1 MIAVFE
7 QELEKGT
14 GVPYLLLKKGCI
26 QPSEQIEE
34 ILYAN
39 IIENKAYDPQ
49 CEGSRTEYL
58 YDLLELYPHREK
70 IDERVIAY
78 FNTMDDRDWGEL
90 QVFGFVRKLA
100 ESKGFDKTEL
110 YKKFE
115 QYAEEDMYNGM
126 IGLSDLLLLDKY
138 EAVVYLARYFGTHI
152 TEDNKEEFID
162 SPFYDIYAED
172 IGYTEAE
179 LTEKLRNEHDAAID
193 RYLAIAHIK
202 RKTRRKKQKQYTADT
217 AIALLKRKPSPT
229 RLERISLRRWVRRRA
244 SEADIQKLSN
254 VFLEAELPLKKRLI
268 RLFDERQIKIPTQ
281 VLFDSFEATENK
293 PFRQDIIEALVPF
306 NDPAVYDFLKDRYD
320 DNTRNAFIKVCLKYY
335 SENKKTELFNLLELC
350 TIFDIHEIKHTALES
365 KALAEDPVFN
375 DILRILY
382 RNMKCSLCRNTI
394 VEKMIERRCI
404 DDNLYEEIQYDVDPD
419 TRALARRER

>member
-1 MIAVFE
+1 MITVFE

-49 CEGSRTEYL
+49 CEGSRTEYM

-100 ESKGFDKTEL
+100 ESRRFDKTEL

-152 TEDNKEEFID
+152 TEDNKKEFID
-162 SPFYDIYAED
+162 STFYAIYAED

-217 AIALLKRKPSPT
+217 AIALLKRKASPT

-268 RLFDERQIKIPTQ
+268 RLFDERQIKIPAQ

-293 PFRQDIIEALVPF
+293 SFRQDIIEALVPF

-320 DNTRNAFIKVCLKYY
+320 DNTRNAFIKVCFKYY

-382 RNMKCSLCRNTI
+382 RNMKCPLCRNRI

>member
-1 MIAVFE
+1 M
-7 QELEKGT
+7 
-14 GVPYLLLKKGCI
+14 
-26 QPSEQIEE
+26 
-34 ILYAN
+34 
-39 IIENKAYDPQ
+39 
-49 CEGSRTEYL
+49 
-58 YDLLELYPHREK
+58 ELYPHREK

-90 QVFGFVRKLA
+90 QVFGFVRKLV
-100 ESKGFDKTEL
+100 ESRRFDKTEL

-162 SPFYDIYAED
+162 STFYDIYAED
-172 IGYTEAE
+172 IGYTEEE

-229 RLERISLRRWVRRRA
+229 RLERISLWRWVRRRA

-268 RLFDERQIKIPTQ
+268 RLFGERQIKIPAQ

-350 TIFDIHEIKHTALES
+350 TIFDIHEIQHTALES
-365 KALAEDPVFN
+365 KALAKYPVFN

-382 RNMKCSLCRNTI
+382 RNMKCSLCRNGI
-394 VEKMIERRCI
+394 VEKMIERHCI
-404 DDNLYEEIQYDVDPD
+404 DDNLYEEIQCDVDPD
-419 TRALARRER
+419 TRALARMGR

>member
-1 MIAVFE
+1 MITVFE

-100 ESKGFDKTEL
+100 ESKGFDRTEL

-172 IGYTEAE
+172 IGYTEEE

-217 AIALLKRKPSPT
+217 AIALLKRKPAPT

-244 SEADIQKLSN
+244 SEDDIQKLSN
-254 VFLEAELPLKKRLI
+254 IFLEAELPLKKRLI
-268 RLFDERQIKIPTQ
+268 RLFGERQIKIPAQ

-293 PFRQDIIEALVPF
+293 SFRQDIIEALVPF

-350 TIFDIHEIKHTALES
+350 TIFDIHEIQDDVLKSE
-365 KALAEDPVFN
+365 KLAEDSVFG

-382 RNMKCSLCRNTI
+382 RNMKCSLCRNRI
-394 VEKMIERRCI
+394 VEKMIERHCI
-404 DDNLYEEIQYDVDPD
+404 DGNLYEEIQYDVDPD
-419 TRALARRER
+419 TRALADKRH

>member
-1 MIAVFE
+1 MITVFE

-26 QPSEQIEE
+26 QPSAQIEE

-58 YDLLELYPHREK
+58 YALLELYPHREK

-100 ESKGFDKTEL
+100 ESGRFNKTEL

-115 QYAEEDMYNGM
+115 QYAEEDMYRGM

-162 SPFYDIYAED
+162 STFYDIYAED
-172 IGYTEAE
+172 IGYTKEE

-202 RKTRRKKQKQYTADT
+202 RKARRKKQKQYTADT
-217 AIALLKRKPSPT
+217 AIALLKRKPSPK
-229 RLERISLRRWVRRRA
+229 RLERISLWRWVRRRA

-254 VFLEAELPLKKRLI
+254 IFLEAELPLKKKLI
-268 RLFDERQIKIPTQ
+268 RLFDERQIKIPAQ
-281 VLFDSFEATENK
+281 VLFDIFEATDNQS
-293 PFRQDIIEALVPF
+293 FRHDIIKAIVPF

-335 SENKKTELFNLLELC
+335 AENKKAVLFNLLELC
-350 TIFDIHEIKHTALES
+350 TIFDIHEIQDDVLKSE
-365 KALAEDPVFN
+365 KLAEDSVFG

-382 RNMKCSLCRNTI
+382 RNMKCSLCRNRI
-394 VEKMIERRCI
+394 VEKMIERNCM
-404 DDNLYEEIQYDVDPD
+404 DNNLYEEIQYDVDPD
-419 TRALARRER
+419 TRALADKRH

>member
-1 MIAVFE
+1 MITVFE

-26 QPSEQIEE
+26 QPSAQIEE

-58 YDLLELYPHREK
+58 YALLELYPHREK

-100 ESKGFDKTEL
+100 ESGRFNKTEL

-152 TEDNKEEFID
+152 TEDNKGKFID

-172 IGYTEAE
+172 IGYTEEE

-193 RYLAIAHIK
+193 RYLAIAQTK
-202 RKTRRKKQKQYTADT
+202 RKNHSRKRKEYTADGVIT
-217 AIALLKRKPSPT
+217 LLKKKTPPT
-229 RLERISLRRWVRRRA
+229 RMEKIWLRVWVRRRA
-244 SEADIQKLSN
+244 SEADIQKLSD
-254 VFLEAELPLKKRLI
+254 VFLEATLPLKKKLI
-268 RLFDERQIKIPTQ
+268 RLFDERQIKIPAQ
-281 VLFDSFEATENK
+281 VLFDIFEATDNQS
-293 PFRQDIIEALVPF
+293 FQHDIIKALVPF
-306 NDPAVYDFLKDRYD
+306 NAPAVYDFLKDRYD

-335 SENKKTELFNLLELC
+335 AENKKTELFNLLELC
-350 TIFDIHEIKHTALES
+350 TIFDIHEIQNDVLKSE
-365 KALAEDPVFN
+365 KLAEDSVFN

-382 RNMKCSLCRNTI
+382 RNMKCSLCRNRI
-394 VEKMIERRCI
+394 VEKMIERHCM
-404 DDNLYEEIQYDVDPD
+404 DDNLYEEIQYDIDPD
-419 TRALARRER
+419 TEALARMGR

>member
-1 MIAVFE
+1 MITVFE

-100 ESKGFDKTEL
+100 ESRRFDKAEL

-162 SPFYDIYAED
+162 STFYDIYAED
-172 IGYTEAE
+172 IGYTEE
-179 LTEKLRNEHDAAID
+179 KLTEKLRNEHDAAID

-202 RKTRRKKQKQYTADT
+202 RKTRRKKPKQYTADT

-229 RLERISLRRWVRRRA
+229 
-244 SEADIQKLSN
+244 
-254 VFLEAELPLKKRLI
+254 
-268 RLFDERQIKIPTQ
+268 
-281 VLFDSFEATENK
+281 
-293 PFRQDIIEALVPF
+293 
-306 NDPAVYDFLKDRYD
+306 
-320 DNTRNAFIKVCLKYY
+320 
-335 SENKKTELFNLLELC
+335 
-350 TIFDIHEIKHTALES
+350 
-365 KALAEDPVFN
+365 
-375 DILRILY
+375 
-382 RNMKCSLCRNTI
+382 
-394 VEKMIERRCI
+394 
-404 DDNLYEEIQYDVDPD
+404 
-419 TRALARRER
+419 

>member
-1 MIAVFE
+1 MITVFE

-26 QPSEQIEE
+26 QPSAQIEE

-49 CEGSRTEYL
+49 CEGSRAEYL

-78 FNTMDDRDWGEL
+78 FNTMDDRDWGDL

-100 ESKGFDKTEL
+100 ESKRFDKTEL

-115 QYAEEDMYNGM
+115 QYAEEDMYRGM

-162 SPFYDIYAED
+162 STFYDIYAED
-172 IGYTEAE
+172 IGYTEEE

-193 RYLAIAHIK
+193 RYIAITQTK
-202 RKTRRKKQKQYTADT
+202 RKKHARKRKEYTADGVIT
-217 AIALLKRKPSPT
+217 LLKKQNPPT
-229 RLERISLRRWVRRRA
+229 RMEKIWLRVWVRKHA

-254 VFLEAELPLKKRLI
+254 VFLEAALPLKKKLI
-268 RLFDERQIKIPTQ
+268 RLFDERQIKIPAQ
-281 VLFDSFEATENK
+281 VLFDIFEATENK
-293 PFRQDIIEALVPF
+293 SFRQDIIEALVPF

-350 TIFDIHEIKHTALES
+350 TIFDIHEIQDDVLKSE
-365 KALAEDPVFN
+365 KLAKYPVFN

-382 RNMKCSLCRNTI
+382 RNMKCSLCRNRI
-394 VEKMIERRCI
+394 VEKMIERHCI
-404 DDNLYEEIQYDVDPD
+404 DGNLYEEIQYDVDPD
-419 TRALARRER
+419 TRALADKRR